1 MRHTGIVNLSR
12 SKFANTVLKNNV
24 VIILAICFVVGI
36 IVGVLAIGNSE
47 ALLNIA
53 KSDFDSYLTLRRNS
67 SFGNIFFSSFLSVLP
82 YALLIFLCGTS
93 IVGIALT
100 PLSVMYRGFCYGLT
114 AAYLY
119 NTMSLQGI
127 AFNSLILIPTT
138 LIAVFGYL
146 TCGREAVNFSINLAK
161 ISMPNGQAVSIYNDF
176 RLYCKRSLIYFIFYI
191 ASALLDAIMCGSFIK
206 FFNF

>member
-1 MRHTGIVNLSR
+1 MRHSGIVNLSR

-24 VIILAICFVVGI
+24 VIILAICFVIGI
-36 IVGVLAIGNSE
+36 IIGVMVIGNNDT
-47 ALLNIA
+47 LLNIA
-53 KSDFDSYLTLRRNS
+53 KSDFESYLTIRRNG
-67 SFGNIFFSSFLSVLP
+67 SFGNIFLSSFLNVLP

-119 NTMSLQGI
+119 NAMSLQGI
-127 AFNSLILIPTT
+127 AFNSLIIIPTT
-138 LIAVFGYL
+138 LITVFGYL
-146 TCGREAVNFSINLAK
+146 TCGREAFNFSINLAK

-176 RLYCKRSLIYFIFYI
+176 RLYCKRSLIYFVFYI